1 MDITEFR
8 ETVEASKRTELDR
21 LGSSQLLV
29 ALTDAELDAESV
41 LGVAARSEAAAYGT
55 FSSWAEDEA
64 DGAAREAFES
74 VAEQEADHYERVVAA
89 MDDAGDAA
97 GESVEEAADA
107 DSGPMHGYL
116 RGRDDT
122 VSRVAGGM
130 VGRSLLSLRTHTQI
144 TSFFVNEADEKRAN
158 LFRELKSE
166 TRDTLERGLE
176 LLADDC
182 ESDEEWERAR
192 ATAEYTIQL
201 AYDDYADALEELGL
215 NPKSVC

>member
-1 MDITEFR
+1 MDVTEFR
-8 ETVEASKRTELDR
+8 ETVEAAKRTELDR

-41 LGVAARSEAAAYGT
+41 LRVAAGSEAAAHGT
-55 FSSWAEDEA
+55 FSSWADDEA
-64 DGAAREAFES
+64 HDAAREAFQT
-74 VAEQEADHYERVVAA
+74 VAEQEADHYERVVAE
-89 MDDAGDAA
+89 MDDAS
-97 GESVEEAADA
+97 GEGVEATAEA

-144 TSFFVNEADEKRAN
+144 ISFFVNEADERRAN
-158 LFRELKSE
+158 AFRQLKND
-166 TRDTLERGLE
+166 TRETLERGLE
-176 LLADDC
+176 LLEELC
-182 ESDEEWERAR
+182 ESAEDWERAQ
-192 ATAEYTIQL
+192 AAAEYVIQL
-201 AYDDYADALEELGL
+201 AYDDYADALGELGL